1 MVVIL
6 GQINQSCSEA
16 ANKRAPEAPLFT
28 VWFHPISHIAPVRS
42 PRTLAR
48 RLLGK
53 GVQGR
58 VLRRPG
64 ARQLVRLRNGLRP
77 GYGWKYQIG
86 RNDLSPFQGRVALV
100 TGGAQGIGLA
110 ISRQLFSQGANVFMA
125 DLQAE
130 KVAAAANTLDPS
142 GARTASCSVDVRS
155 EASVRSMVDAAVARF
170 AKLHYLVNVAGG
182 SGTVPADTIEDMSE
196 EIWDRVIGANLKGT
210 YLCCRAAVPHMK
222 ASGGGGIL
230 NFATGSLAGAAGK
243 STMTARLAYV
253 AAKAGIVGFT
263 NQLARDLEELGISAN
278 AIMPGFT
285 LTEPGARIYEQFHKL
300 SPQDREAMLKRMKIP
315 PRSAEEIGFAS
326 SAILAQGAANLTG
339 CVVRVAGGK
348 MESPDL
354 KFTDEGQTP
363 LGRGV
368 RIEPK

>member
-1 MVVIL
+1 MDVDELVVVAIDEVAIDVQHV
-6 GQINQSCSEA
+6 GEA
-16 ANKRAPEAPLFT
+16 AGK
-28 VWFHPISHIAPVRS
+28 
-42 PRTLAR
+42 AR
-48 RLLGK
+48 REIES
-53 GVQGR
+53 
-58 VLRRPG
+58 RP
-64 ARQLVRLRNGLRP
+64 
-77 GYGWKYQIG
+77 
-86 RNDLSPFQGRVALV
+86 
-100 TGGAQGIGLA
+100 
-110 ISRQLFSQGANVFMA
+110 
-125 DLQAE
+125 AE
-130 KVAAAANTLDPS
+130 HA
-142 GARTASCSVDVRS
+142 
-155 EASVRSMVDAAVARF
+155 
-170 AKLHYLVNVAGG
+170 H
-182 SGTVPADTIEDMSE
+182 
-196 EIWDRVIGANLKGT
+196 
-210 YLCCRAAVPHMK
+210 H
-222 ASGGGGIL
+222 
-230 NFATGSLAGAAGK
+230 ATGHVFTAVIARPLDDGERAGVTHRESLAGAAGK